1 MDVLGGPDFLLAD
14 IRHDVARHLVFATDH
29 QLGLLGNTKR
39 YMYIDGTFKEYVSK
53 M

>member
-1 MDVLGGPDFLLAD
+1 MDVLGGPEFLLAD

-39 YMYIDGTFKEYVSK
+39 YIDGTFKEYVSK